1 MSSHASAEILSAY
14 LDHELAEQ
22 ETADLESHLDECHE
36 CHGRLQGLNTV
47 VANLR
52 HLERQ
57 APPPTLDMAVARRI
71 ALAGERKSALDRLEE
86 GLEAFQRRSSLM
98 MWFAIVIALVL
109 ITFFF
114 LNTLARSQNTNIP
127 VSFGD
132 QPVPSAPVEPEEPE
146 EPSPP

>member
-1 MSSHASAEILSAY
+1 MSSHASAELLSAY
-14 LDHELAEQ
+14 LDRELAEQ
-22 ETADLESHLDECHE
+22 EAAVLELHLDQCHE

-71 ALAGERKSALDRLEE
+71 ALAGERRGALDRLED
-86 GLEAFQRRSSLM
+86 GLGAFQRRSNLM
-98 MWFAIVIALVL
+98 MWFAVVIALVL

-114 LNTLARSQNTNIP
+114 LHTLARSQNSNIP
-127 VSFGD
+127 VTFGD
-132 QPVPSAPVEPEEPE
+132 QPTSSAPAEPETPA
-146 EPSPP
+146 EPSTP

>member
-1 MSSHASAEILSAY
+1 MSSHASAELLSAY
-14 LDHELAEQ
+14 LDRQLAEQ
-22 ETADLESHLDECHE
+22 ETADLESHLDHCRE
-36 CHGRLQGLNTV
+36 CHGRLQGLNNV

-71 ALAGERKSALDRLEE
+71 ALAGERKGTLDRFEE

-98 MWFAIVIALVL
+98 LWFAVVFALVL

-114 LNTLARSQNTNIP
+114 LNTLARSQNTTIP
-127 VSFGD
+127 VTFGD
-132 QPVPSAPVEPEEPE
+132 QPVPSAPAEPEVPEEP
-146 EPSPP
+146 PAP